1 MVGGK
6 ERESER
12 EKRRELIELHLRL
25 QHFTT
30 CTGGGHTTL
39 LQFGCPSYKISVCVR
54 GGGGRRASLKGFY
67 FLHFSLKE
75 VNSRSKGSTHLHK
88 A

>member
-12 EKRRELIELHLRL
+12 EKRREVIELHLRL

-54 GGGGRRASLKGFY
+54 GGGGRRASLKG
-67 FLHFSLKE
+67 L
-75 VNSRSKGSTHLHK
+75 
-88 A
+88 